1 MNKRQIIASILN
13 DLNILDQQKQYKIAD
28 LIFNNLRTAQQITLK
43 KYKDLMEELRT
54 FAVSKDA
61 LKSGYRSLTLK
72 YHPDLN
78 NGSKIAEKNFIL
90 LGQVYGRLMSELSQ
104 SEKKSNQFISTEPIS
119 DLYAE
124 VVVEYTDDPDDD
136 YNTDGESY
144 DLDEEEII
152 KTYKDFLI
160 WSKYYTSS
168 TKLNHTQPVR
178 ISFNQSDIED
188 IIKALM
194 QFGTEKFEFVT
205 NVEVKLYY
213 TDSNGIGHQIKD
225 DLGYE
230 YSRLEIPLPAANN
243 TRELS

>member
-1 MNKRQIIASILN
+1 
-13 DLNILDQQKQYKIAD
+13 
-28 LIFNNLRTAQQITLK
+28 
-43 KYKDLMEELRT
+43 
-54 FAVSKDA
+54 
-61 LKSGYRSLTLK
+61 
-72 YHPDLN
+72 
-78 NGSKIAEKNFIL
+78 
-90 LGQVYGRLMSELSQ
+90 MSELSQ

-188 IIKALM
+188 IINALM
-194 QFGTEKFEFVT
+194 QFGTGKFEFVT

-225 DLGYE
+225 DAGYE
-230 YSRLEIPLPAANN
+230 YSRPEIPLPAANN